1 MTEKIAAIRKEAYL
15 EYLDTTYKLRDNRA
29 LFTEEKEVMK
39 KKAFNKYKQV
49 EAKCDA
55 IEDMLEMEQIERDT
69 IDSLKCPY

>member
-1 MTEKIAAIRKEAYL
+1 MTEKIAVIRKEAYL
-15 EYLDTTYKLRDNRA
+15 EYLDTAYKLRDNRA
-29 LFTEEKEVMK
+29 LFTEEKEEMK
-39 KKAFNKYKQV
+39 KKAYDKYKSI